1 MAAAN
6 PIRRLI
12 DAVTRRFDP
21 LDEHARIG
29 LEFQPDAVELEQRPP
44 PRLAHATLYALLAF
58 VLVGI
63 LWATFSHV
71 DTIVTA
77 QGRLITTAQ
86 TFVVQS
92 LETAVVRSIDVRVG
106 QTVKKGDTVATL
118 DPTFA
123 VADVSQVRQRIGSL
137 ESEIRRLE
145 AEMNG
150 KPFAARSSQEDEVIQ
165 ASMYEKRAGE
175 YASRVKGYQ
184 ADLARLDADIK
195 GTARAKEVLQQRLAS
210 AKEAEA
216 MRETLYKQ
224 KFVSNASLL
233 EARDKRLE
241 VETAYEDAANKASQ
255 LVQQF
260 QQTRHA
266 YEGFT
271 KSWRQKILEDLLKAR
286 RDRDALVEQQTKAD
300 RKSAL
305 VYLTS
310 PMDATVLEINK
321 RSVGTV
327 AKEAEPI
334 MTLVPQG
341 VPLEA
346 EIQIPAD
353 EIGFVRKDD
362 PVRIKIDAYPFQKHG
377 AVEGKLSVVGEDS
390 FLADENRA
398 SQMRP
403 LTKAYYPARVTLTN
417 TALKKV
423 PADTKLTPGMTL
435 AAEIKVSER
444 TVISY
449 FLYPFIKAFDESIR
463 EP

>member
-6 PIRRLI
+6 PLRRLI

-29 LEFQPDAVELEQRPP
+29 LDFQPDAIELDQRPP
-44 PRLAHATLYALLAF
+44 PLLAHATLYALLAL
-58 VLVGI
+58 VIVGI
-63 LWATFSHV
+63 LWASFSKV

-77 QGRLITTAQ
+77 QGKLVTTAQ

-106 QTVKKGDTVATL
+106 QMVKKGETVATL

-137 ESEIRRLE
+137 DAEIRRLE
-145 AEMNG
+145 AETND
-150 KPFAARSSQEDEVIQ
+150 KRFVAKSSQEDEVLQ
-165 ASMYEKRAGE
+165 ASMYEKRMGE
-175 YASRVKGYQ
+175 YESRVKGYQ
-184 ADLARLDADIK
+184 ADLARLEADLK
-195 GTARAKEVLQQRLAS
+195 GTQRANEVLKQRLAS

-224 KFVSNASLL
+224 KFVSNAALL

-241 VETAYEDAANKASQ
+241 VETSYEDSVNKASQ
-255 LVQQF
+255 LVQQL
-260 QQTRHA
+260 QQTQFA
-266 YEGFT
+266 YRAFVT
-271 KSWRQKILEDLLKAR
+271 NWRQKTLDDLLKAR
-286 RDRDALVEQQTKAD
+286 RDRDALVEQQAKAD

-310 PMDATVLEINK
+310 PLDATVLEINK

-334 MTLVPQG
+334 MTLVPYG

-353 EIGFVRKDD
+353 EIGFVRKSDS
-362 PVRIKIDAYPFQKHG
+362 VRIKIDAYPFQKHG
-377 AVEGKLSVVGEDS
+377 TVDGKLNVIGEDS
-390 FLADENRA
+390 FVADENRA
-398 SQMRP
+398 NQLRP
-403 LTKAYYPARVTLTN
+403 LTKAYYPARVTLTS
-417 TALKKV
+417 TTLKKV
-423 PADTKLTPGMTL
+423 PADTRLAPGMTL
-435 AAEIKVSER
+435 LAEIKVNER
-444 TVISY
+444 TVMSY

>member
-1 MAAAN
+1 MIAN
-6 PIRRLI
+6 VRRK
-12 DAVTRRFDP
+12 AGSP
-21 LDEHARIG
+21 ESHAHVSR
-29 LEFQPDAVELEQRPP
+29 EFQPDAIELEQRPP

-58 VLVGI
+58 LAVGL
-63 LWATFSHV
+63 LWASLSTV

-77 QGRLITTAQ
+77 QGRLVTTAQ

-106 QTVKKGDTVATL
+106 QSVKKGETVATL

-123 VADVSQVRQRIGSL
+123 VADVSQVRQRIVSL
-137 ESEIRRLE
+137 DAEIRRLE
-145 AEMNG
+145 AELSDE
-150 KPFAARSSQEDEVIQ
+150 PFVARPSQEDEVLQ
-165 ASMYEKRAGE
+165 ANMYDKRMSE
-175 YASRVKGYQ
+175 YRSRVSGYQ
-184 ADLARLDADIK
+184 ADLARLDADLK
-195 GTARAKEVLQQRLAS
+195 GTQRSKEVLKQRLATL
-210 AKEAEA
+210 KEQEA
-216 MRETLYKQ
+216 MREELYKQ
-224 KFVSNASLL
+224 KFVSNTALL

-241 VETAYEDAANKASQ
+241 VETSYEDATNKGNQ
-255 LVQQF
+255 LVQQV

-266 YEGFT
+266 HDAFT
-271 KSWRQKILEDLLKAR
+271 KAWRQKILEDLIRAR
-286 RDRDALVEQQTKAD
+286 RDRDALLEQQNKAD
-300 RKSAL
+300 RRSAL

-310 PMDATVLEINK
+310 PIDATVLEINK

-377 AVEGKLSVVGEDS
+377 TVEGRLSVIGEDS
-390 FLADENRA
+390 FLAEQTA
-398 SQMRP
+398 AHQMRP
-403 LTKAYYPARVTLTN
+403 LTKAYYPARAALVN
-417 TALKKV
+417 TTLKKV
-423 PADTKLTPGMTL
+423 PADTRLTPGMTL
-435 AAEIKVSER
+435 IAEIKVSER
-444 TVISY
+444 SVISY
-449 FLYPFIKAFDESIR
+449 FLYPLIKAFDESIR

>member
-1 MAAAN
+1 MATAN

-58 VLVGI
+58 VTVGI

-106 QTVKKGDTVATL
+106 QTVKKGETVATL

-123 VADVSQVRQRIGSL
+123 VADVSQVRQRIASL
-137 ESEIRRLE
+137 DAEIRRLE
-145 AEMNG
+145 AEMHERRFV
-150 KPFAARSSQEDEVIQ
+150 PQSQQEDEALQ
-165 ASMYEKRAGE
+165 ASMYEKRMGE
-175 YASRVKGYQ
+175 FESRVKGYQ
-184 ADLARLDADIK
+184 ADLARLEADTK
-195 GTARAKEVLQQRLAS
+195 GTERAKEVLKQRLAS

-216 MRETLYKQ
+216 MRETLYQQ
-224 KFVSNASLL
+224 KFVSNAALL

-241 VETAYEDAANKASQ
+241 VETAYEDSVNKSNQ
-255 LVQQF
+255 LVQQL
-260 QQTRHA
+260 QQTQSQYRA
-266 YEGFT
+266 FIT
-271 KSWRQKILEDLLKAR
+271 QWRQKTLDDLLKAR
-286 RDRDALVEQQTKAD
+286 RDRDALLEQQAKAD

-305 VYLTS
+305 VFLTS

-341 VPLEA
+341 VALEA

-353 EIGFVRKDD
+353 EIGFVRKND

-377 AVEGKLSVVGEDS
+377 TVEGTLSVVGEDS

-398 SQMRP
+398 NQMRP

-423 PADTKLTPGMTL
+423 PADTRLTPGMTL